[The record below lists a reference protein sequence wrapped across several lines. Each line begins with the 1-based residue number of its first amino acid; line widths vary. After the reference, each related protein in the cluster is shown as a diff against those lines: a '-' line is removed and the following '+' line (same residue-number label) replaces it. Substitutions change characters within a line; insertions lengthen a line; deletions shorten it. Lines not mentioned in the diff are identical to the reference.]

1 MHFDQLGRREFIL
14 LLGGATLLA
23 PLAAAAQNV
32 GRVYRIGVLS
42 INPREMPE
50 FAALFD
56 ELRHLGFIEGHNLT
70 LHPGGFGLQQD
81 QLAGKATELAIAK
94 VDAIYVNGGGVAIRA
109 AQQSTATIPIIGVA
123 DDMVAEGLVRSLGH
137 PGGQTTGISIL
148 APELDGKRQDLLM
161 ELLPHARQ
169 MAVLADTRITTS
181 QQLRTLKDA
190 VRAHGIEL
198 SIYRVDRPQEI
209 VPAINAAQASGSA
222 ALNVLAAS
230 LFSSYRQIIIER
242 TAALRLP
249 AIYQWPDMAEQGGL
263 IAYGPRR
270 TEIFRQAARLLS
282 KVLHGAN
289 PAALPV
295 EQPTKFELVVN
306 LKAAKALGL
315 EIPPLLVLRADEL
328 IE

>member
-1 MHFDQLGRREFIL
+1 MRRRGFIT

-23 PLAAAAQNV
+23 PLAAAAQDA
-32 GRVYRIGVLS
+32 GRIYRIGVLS
-42 INPREMPE
+42 VNQREVSQ
-50 FAALFD
+50 FAAFFD
-56 ELRHLGFIEGHNLT
+56 ELRHLGFIEGHNLI
-70 LHPGGFGLQQD
+70 LHAGGFFGLQQD
-81 QLAGKATELAIAK
+81 QLAGKAAELVIAK
-94 VDAIYVNGGGVAIRA
+94 VDAIYVNGGAVPIRA
-109 AQQSTATIPIIGVA
+109 AQQRTATIPIIGLA
-123 DDMVAEGLVRSLGH
+123 DDMVAEGLVRSLAH

-148 APELDGKRQDLLM
+148 APELDGKRQGLLM

-181 QQLRTLKDA
+181 QQLQALEDA
-190 VRAHGIEL
+190 VRAHGIGL
-198 SIYRVDRPQEI
+198 SIYRVDRPEEI

-222 ALNVLAAS
+222 ALNVLATS
-230 LFSSYRQIIIER
+230 LFSSNRQIIFER

-249 AIYQWPDMAEQGGL
+249 AIYQWPEMAEQGGL
-263 IAYGPRR
+263 MAYGPRV
-270 TEIFRQAARLLS
+270 TELYRQSARLLS

-289 PAALPV
+289 PADLPV

-315 EIPPLLVLRADEL
+315 EIPASLVLRADKV